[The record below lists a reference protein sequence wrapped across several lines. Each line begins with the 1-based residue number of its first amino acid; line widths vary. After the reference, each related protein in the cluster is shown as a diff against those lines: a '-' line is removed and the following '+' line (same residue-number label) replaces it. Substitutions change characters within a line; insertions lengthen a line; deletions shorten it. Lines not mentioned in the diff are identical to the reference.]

1 VASPTKKGDKMKK
14 VFRVISILL
23 LSLIV
28 PLTVSAKPS
37 EVQGKPV
44 PTPAGKV
51 VILDPGHGGT
61 DSGAVYKDL
70 KEKDVNLDIAKRTE
84 ALLENAGYTVYM
96 TREDDSYKSNNDRY
110 TFANAMQGNL
120 LVSIHLNAST
130 DHSIDY
136 TKGFWGQKNKDLAFT
151 KTIHNALVSGLGIQD
166 GGVGQFASGVLIKS
180 NMPATIAET
189 VFLSSDYEYN
199 LLTDG
204 TGNRQQQTADSLY
217 KGIVN
222 YGL

>member
-1 VASPTKKGDKMKK
+1 MKQEFK
-14 VFRVISILL
+14 VISVLL
-23 LSLIV
+23 LSLII

-37 EVQGKPV
+37 EVRGKPA
-44 PTPAGKV
+44 PQPPGKV

-70 KEKDVNLDIAKRTE
+70 KEKDVNLDIAKKTKV
-84 ALLENAGYTVYM
+84 LLENAGYTVYM
-96 TREDDSYKSNNDRY
+96 TREDDNYKSNNDRH

-199 LLTDG
+199 LLSDR
-204 TGNRQQQTADSLY
+204 TGNRQQEIAQALYTGIDSWLRR
-217 KGIVN
+217 
-222 YGL
+222 